1 MTIVRDQNLPGLIIL
16 PLYVGLHLAI
26 AYNNDEIAQAILE
39 CGVDIHI
46 RARGMIN
53 TFFVKISYL
62 FTFIIDKHFHFLR
75 YIFPSTRS
83 TA

>member
-16 PLYVGLHLAI
+16 PLNVGLHLAI

-53 TFFVKISYL
+53 TFFVKISHQKVKCIYANIHYA
-62 FTFIIDKHFHFLR
+62 FFR
-75 YIFPSTRS
+75 EY
-83 TA
+83 